1 MAGPKEVH
9 ELHAVRLQ
17 HIHPIARLSADCAS
31 LPAASQVRCC
41 SDKKLSGTGPGS
53 NSGPGWFKHTG
64 CLVWGGSNEGFDCE
78 YKQNFTQAEDFCDGV
93 GAKLCTVAELEDG
106 CAAGTGCNHDY
117 RLVWGIPTPN

>member
-41 SDKKLSGTGPGS
+41 SDTQLSDA
-53 NSGPGWFKHTG
+53 GWVKHAN
-64 CLVWGGSNEGFDCE
+64 CSVWGGSNEGFDCE

>member
-1 MAGPKEVH
+1 MH

-53 NSGPGWFKHTG
+53 NSGPGWFKHAG
-64 CLVWGGSNEGFDCE
+64 WCEDRSVWGGSNEGFDCQ
-78 YKQNFTQAEDFCDGV
+78 YNSNFTQAEDFCDGV
-93 GAKLCTVAELEDG
+93 DARLCTVAELEAG

-117 RLVWGIPTPN
+117 RLVWGIPTPK

>member
-41 SDKKLSGTGPGS
+41 SDTQLSDTWLKNANCS
-53 NSGPGWFKHTG
+53 
-64 CLVWGGSNEGFDCE
+64 VWGGSNEEGFDC
-78 YKQNFTQAEDFCDGV
+78 KHNQNFAQAKAICDEV
-93 GAKLCTVAELEDG
+93 GAKLCTVAELEAG
-106 CAAGTGCNHDY
+106 CAAGTGCGHDSD
-117 RLVWGIPTPN
+117 LVWGIPTPN